1 MIDNAPQMNAAQ
13 FSQLA
18 RIVHEESGISL
29 PETKR
34 GLLAARISRRLRIL
48 KMDDFSAYCGLLS
61 SAQGVDERRNLIT
74 AITTNVTAFFRESH
88 HFDFMTR
95 EILPGLIAQAKN
107 GGRVR
112 IWSAACSSGE
122 EAYSI
127 AMSVLDVFPDVA
139 RYDFLILAS
148 DIDPLMIQK
157 ANDGC
162 YSDHDL
168 RGFEP
173 AKRDQYFARSENGF
187 EVRAHVRK
195 ILRFAE
201 LNLHGEWPFRGR
213 FDVIFCRNVVIYFDT
228 PLRQKL
234 WSKFAERLNQT
245 GHLLI
250 GHSERIDGPAANS
263 FRLVGPTTY
272 QLSKSLAPT
281 Q

>member
-1 MIDNAPQMNAAQ
+1 MIDHAPQMNAAQ
-13 FSQLA
+13 FAQLT
-18 RIVHEESGISL
+18 RIVHEESGICL

-61 SAQGVDERRNLIT
+61 SAQGMDERRNLLM
-74 AITTNVTAFFRESH
+74 AITTNVTAFFREAH
-88 HFDFMTR
+88 HFDFLSR
-95 EILPGLIAQAKN
+95 EILPNLIAHAKR

-127 AMSVLDVFPDVA
+127 AMTVLDVFPDAA
-139 RYDFLILAS
+139 RHDFLILAS
-148 DIDPLMIQK
+148 DIDPQMINR
-157 ANDGC
+157 ARTGC
-162 YSDHDL
+162 YTEHDV
-168 RGFEP
+168 RGIER
-173 AKRDQYFARSENGF
+173 AKRDQYFSRSGDSF
-187 EVRAHVRK
+187 EVRDHLRK

-201 LNLHGEWPFRGR
+201 LNLHAEWPFRGQ
-213 FDVIFCRNVVIYFDT
+213 FDVILCRNVVIYFDS

-234 WSKFAERLNQT
+234 WSKFAGYLNQN
-245 GHLLI
+245 GYLMI

-263 FRLVGPTTY
+263 FQLSGPTTY
-272 QLSKSLAPT
+272 RLSQSHGRT

>member
-1 MIDNAPQMNAAQ
+1 MIDSAPQMNATQ

-61 SAQGVDERRNLIT
+61 SAQGVDERRNLLM
-74 AITTNVTAFFRESH
+74 AITTNVTAFFREAH

-95 EILPGLIAQAKN
+95 EILPRLISQAKA

-127 AMSVLDVFPDVA
+127 AMTVLDVLPDAA
-139 RYDFLILAS
+139 RYDFLILAT
-148 DIDPLMIQK
+148 DIDPQMIEK
-157 ANDGC
+157 ANAGC
-162 YSDHDL
+162 YSAHDV
-168 RGFEP
+168 RGIAP
-173 AKRDQYFARSENGF
+173 TKREQYFSRSKENF
-187 EVRAHVRK
+187 EVHAHVRK

-201 LNLHGEWPFRGR
+201 LNLHKEWPFRGG

-228 PLRQKL
+228 PLRLKL
-234 WSKFAERLNQT
+234 WAKFAAGLNQS
-245 GHLLI
+245 GHLMI
-250 GHSERIDGPAANS
+250 GHSERIDGPAAQS
-263 FRLVGPTTY
+263 FKLVAPTTY
-272 QLSKSLAPT
+272 QLSQSLAPT

>member
-1 MIDNAPQMNAAQ
+1 MIDSAPQMNAAE

-48 KMDDFSAYCGLLS
+48 KMDNFSAYCGLLS
-61 SAQGVDERRNLIT
+61 SAQGVDERRNLLM
-74 AITTNVTAFFRESH
+74 AITTNVTAFFREAH

-95 EILPGLIAQAKN
+95 EILPRLVAQAKA

-127 AMSVLDVFPDVA
+127 AMTVLDVLPDAA
-139 RYDFLILAS
+139 RYDFLILAT
-148 DIDPLMIQK
+148 DIDPQMIEK
-157 ANDGC
+157 ANAGC
-162 YSDHDL
+162 YSAHDV
-168 RGFEP
+168 RDIAP
-173 AKRDQYFARSENGF
+173 AKREQYFLRAKERF
-187 EVRAHVRK
+187 EVHAHVRK

-201 LNLHGEWPFRGR
+201 LNLHKEWPFHGR

-228 PLRQKL
+228 PLRLKL
-234 WSKFAERLNQT
+234 WSKFAAGLNQG
-245 GHLLI
+245 GHLMI
-250 GHSERIDGPAANS
+250 GHSERIDGPAAQS
-263 FRLVGPTTY
+263 FKLVGPTAY
-272 QLSKSLAPT
+272 QLSQSLAPT